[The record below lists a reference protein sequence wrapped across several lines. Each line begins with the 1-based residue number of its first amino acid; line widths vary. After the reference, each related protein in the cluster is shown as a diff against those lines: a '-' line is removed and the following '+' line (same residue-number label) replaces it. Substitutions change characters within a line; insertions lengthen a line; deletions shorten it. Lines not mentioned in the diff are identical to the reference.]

1 MHAAIGD
8 KRTQLQAFEPARRRT
23 RWGTVSPLT
32 SVCRRRWSN
41 EWTTPGL
48 ANRFGSK
55 ICRHTG
61 YGGHQDTAW
70 LYGALHGP
78 THRSAPARSSKGRS
92 ASGTLLQTCLRTR
105 TQQVKSSQVKSSQV
119 KSSQVLFSKLAFAHE
134 RSRHQC
140 GKSVVTDT
148 RGAGHSLGR
157 APLTEVHQKTCC
169 TEAAVVK
176 FTLDYEFVPRMLS
189 CDALRRLEPA
199 EHASATPIERV

>member
-1 MHAAIGD
+1 MALSMG
-8 KRTQLQAFEPARRRT
+8 QLIDQLLHVRPKEGPLLVLFSKLAFAHE
-23 RWGTVSPLT
+23 
-32 SVCRRRWSN
+32 
-41 EWTTPGL
+41 
-48 ANRFGSK
+48 
-55 ICRHTG
+55 
-61 YGGHQDTAW
+61 
-70 LYGALHGP
+70 
-78 THRSAPARSSKGRS
+78 RS
-92 ASGTLLQTCLRTR
+92 
-105 TQQVKSSQVKSSQV
+105 KSSQVKSSQV
-119 KSSQVLFSKLAFAHE
+119 KSSQVLFSNLAFAHE

>member
-1 MHAAIGD
+1 MSG
-8 KRTQLQAFEPARRRT
+8 RLPA
-23 RWGTVSPLT
+23 WPTVSAAKSAATQATVAIRIQLGCMALSMGQLIDQLLHVRPKEGPL
-32 SVCRRRWSN
+32 
-41 EWTTPGL
+41 L
-48 ANRFGSK
+48 
-55 ICRHTG
+55 
-61 YGGHQDTAW
+61 
-70 LYGALHGP
+70 
-78 THRSAPARSSKGRS
+78 
-92 ASGTLLQTCLRTR
+92 
-105 TQQVKSSQVKSSQV
+105 
-119 KSSQVLFSKLAFAHE
+119 VLFSKLAFAHE

-169 TEAAVVK
+169 TEAAVVT

>member
-1 MHAAIGD
+1 MALSMG
-8 KRTQLQAFEPARRRT
+8 QLIDQLLHVRPKEGPLLVLFSKLAFAHER
-23 RWGTVSPLT
+23 
-32 SVCRRRWSN
+32 
-41 EWTTPGL
+41 
-48 ANRFGSK
+48 SK
-55 ICRHTG
+55 
-61 YGGHQDTAW
+61 
-70 LYGALHGP
+70 
-78 THRSAPARSSKGRS
+78 SSQVKS
-92 ASGTLLQTCLRTR
+92 S
-105 TQQVKSSQVKSSQV
+105 QVKSSQVKSSQV

-157 APLTEVHQKTCC
+157 APLTEVHQKTRC